1 MEKKVANVSERLKLA
16 MKDAQCSQSEL
27 SRMTRIDRAAISRYL
42 SGATEKNILFR
53 ICVCDIIYAVAIRG
67 IKEMERVS
75 TTAERLRTVM
85 NARGMKQID
94 LVRDSGLPKGAISL
108 YVSGKVN
115 PKQAAIEKISKTL
128 DVNALWLMGYDVP
141 MTVEVDPEAVRN
153 QAIADIALRMQTDDR
168 YRDVVIRLDKLDRK
182 KLDAVA
188 AIVESMQ

>member
-1 MEKKVANVSERLKLA
+1 
-16 MKDAQCSQSEL
+16 
-27 SRMTRIDRAAISRYL
+27 
-42 SGATEKNILFR
+42 
-53 ICVCDIIYAVAIRG
+53 
-67 IKEMERVS
+67 MERVA

-94 LVRDSGLPKGAISL
+94 LVRDSGLPRGAISL
-108 YVSGKVN
+108 YVSGKMN

>member
-1 MEKKVANVSERLKLA
+1 
-16 MKDAQCSQSEL
+16 
-27 SRMTRIDRAAISRYL
+27 
-42 SGATEKNILFR
+42 
-53 ICVCDIIYAVAIRG
+53 
-67 IKEMERVS
+67 MERVA

-94 LVRDSGLPKGAISL
+94 LVRDSGLPRGAISL
-108 YVSGKVN
+108 YVSGKMN

-141 MTVEVDPEAVRN
+141 MTVDVDPETVRN

>member
-1 MEKKVANVSERLKLA
+1 
-16 MKDAQCSQSEL
+16 
-27 SRMTRIDRAAISRYL
+27 
-42 SGATEKNILFR
+42 
-53 ICVCDIIYAVAIRG
+53 
-67 IKEMERVS
+67 
-75 TTAERLRTVM
+75 
-85 NARGMKQID
+85 MKQID
-94 LVRDSGLPKGAISL
+94 LVRDSGLPRGAISL
-108 YVSGKVN
+108 YVSGKMN

-141 MTVEVDPEAVRN
+141 MTVDVDPETVRN

>member
-1 MEKKVANVSERLKLA
+1 
-16 MKDAQCSQSEL
+16 
-27 SRMTRIDRAAISRYL
+27 
-42 SGATEKNILFR
+42 
-53 ICVCDIIYAVAIRG
+53 
-67 IKEMERVS
+67 MERVA

-141 MTVEVDPEAVRN
+141 MTVEVDPETVRN